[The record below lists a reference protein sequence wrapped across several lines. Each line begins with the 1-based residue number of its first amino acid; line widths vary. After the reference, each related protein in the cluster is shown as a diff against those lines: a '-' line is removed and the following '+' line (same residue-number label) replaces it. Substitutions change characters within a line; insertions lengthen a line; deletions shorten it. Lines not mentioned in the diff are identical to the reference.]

1 MNKNSFETNDEYIAY
16 SKTEGK
22 DRIILLKVM
31 CLAGILGSAINLF
44 FNLFQPNVG
53 DIFLSTINLLLFVI
67 TFIAS
72 RYIHNYRILTTSISI
87 FIPLSILLLFIIKG
101 YSESFIFGFILV
113 PVISIPML
121 GIGLGLVLSILMFV
135 LSLTLFQFRIYQGD
149 IVTNEGL
156 FIAAYASISSLFSAY
171 EWLKIES
178 RMLEIKTKDNFEK
191 EEKSHQEKTDLLFE
205 LSHQIRTPLN
215 SIMGITNLLKQDELT
230 DDQQEYLD
238 AINTSVMNLS
248 LAMSSMINE
257 IDTSPEKEQLHHLL
271 YFNISE
277 VINHVVNSYLANHPR
292 QNININA
299 NFSEYIPT
307 KLTGNVKKIEKIL
320 DTIFD
325 SIVLQ
330 SQKKET
336 EIFLIINN
344 KKETETFVE
353 LVFEVHTSSI
363 KMDNTEEKLP
373 NEDQVSYNFASLID
387 VLDLSSAKQLVEA
400 NGGNLTHKKKD
411 NEIDIF
417 EFNFVLWKSQTATGK
432 NTGWKSNTL
441 VPKIKDMS
449 ESSILIVE
457 DNMLNQKVLLM
468 TLEPLVRNVE
478 IANNGKEALKLFESS
493 KFDLIL
499 MDIQMP
505 VLDGYKTT
513 AKIRISEIGT
523 SFHIP
528 IIAVTANALNGE
540 MEKCLAIG
548 MDDYISKPFQMERL
562 LEKIEFFLGKK
573 LE

>member
-1 MNKNSFETNDEYIAY
+1 MNENSFETNDEYIAY
-16 SKTEGK
+16 SKTEWK
-22 DRIILLKVM
+22 DRILLLKAM

-72 RYIHNYRILTTSISI
+72 RYIHNYRILTSSISI
-87 FIPLSILLLFIIKG
+87 AIPLSIVLLFIIKG

-135 LSLTLFQFRIYQGD
+135 LSLILFQFRIYQGD

-215 SIMGITNLLKQDELT
+215 SIMGNTNLLKQDELT
-230 DDQQEYLD
+230 ADQQEYLD

-411 NEIDIF
+411 NEIDVF

-432 NTGWKSNTL
+432 NSGWKSNTL

-523 SFHIP
+523 SFI
-528 IIAVTANALNGE
+528 
-540 MEKCLAIG
+540 
-548 MDDYISKPFQMERL
+548 FQL
-562 LEKIEFFLGKK
+562 LL
-573 LE
+573 

>member
-1 MNKNSFETNDEYIAY
+1 MKLLTRNIFLNENSFETNDEYIAY

-22 DRIILLKVM
+22 DRILLLKAM

-72 RYIHNYRILTTSISI
+72 RYIHNYRILTSSISI
-87 FIPLSILLLFIIKG
+87 AIPLSIVLLFIIKG

-135 LSLTLFQFRIYQGD
+135 LSLILFQFRIYQGD

-230 DDQQEYLD
+230 ADQQEYLD

-299 NFSEYIPT
+299 NFSEYIPNST
-307 KLTGNVKKIEKIL
+307 K
-320 DTIFD
+320 
-325 SIVLQ
+325 
-330 SQKKET
+330 
-336 EIFLIINN
+336 
-344 KKETETFVE
+344 
-353 LVFEVHTSSI
+353 
-363 KMDNTEEKLP
+363 
-373 NEDQVSYNFASLID
+373 
-387 VLDLSSAKQLVEA
+387 
-400 NGGNLTHKKKD
+400 
-411 NEIDIF
+411 
-417 EFNFVLWKSQTATGK
+417 
-432 NTGWKSNTL
+432 
-441 VPKIKDMS
+441 
-449 ESSILIVE
+449 
-457 DNMLNQKVLLM
+457 
-468 TLEPLVRNVE
+468 
-478 IANNGKEALKLFESS
+478 
-493 KFDLIL
+493 
-499 MDIQMP
+499 
-505 VLDGYKTT
+505 
-513 AKIRISEIGT
+513 
-523 SFHIP
+523 
-528 IIAVTANALNGE
+528 
-540 MEKCLAIG
+540 
-548 MDDYISKPFQMERL
+548 
-562 LEKIEFFLGKK
+562 
-573 LE
+573 